1 MKATVIPILAGMG
14 ALLLVLGASP
24 PSVSTSVAT
33 FQRSRM
39 KIMDLA
45 SRVIDYVARGESGG
59 AYWAQNRNSDG
70 QGLSFG
76 LIQWTQKSGS
86 LGRLLRAMRAV
97 DAAAFDRIFAPDA
110 GTLLAVTTSNSE
122 TVRLSLPLWQ
132 EPWTARFKAA
142 GQHRPFQEV
151 QAYAA
156 RTGAGWK
163 AALEIAGI
171 FGVQTERALVLFFDR
186 ANHQGH
192 NGAPKVARDLKAEL
206 LAQGLNTV
214 PYMDLLRAYAVRCSA
229 SYHRHSVPN
238 SFVTDSGKV
247 WKQVGSEWHLFAGS
261 ADLYTIIVRR
271 TGAILS
277 DPSLSDVALELIA

>member
-1 MKATVIPILAGMG
+1 
-14 ALLLVLGASP
+14 
-24 PSVSTSVAT
+24 
-33 FQRSRM
+33 M

-45 SRVIDYVARGESGG
+45 SRAIDYVARGESGG
-59 AYWAQNRNSDG
+59 NYSAQNRNSDG

-86 LGRLLRAMRAV
+86 LGKLLRAMRSV

-122 TVRLSLPLWQ
+122 AVRLSLPLWQ

-142 GQHRPFQEV
+142 GQYRPFQEV

-156 RTGAGWK
+156 RTGVAWK

-171 FGVQTERALVLFFDR
+171 FGVQTERALILFFDR
-186 ANHQGH
+186 ANHQGQ
-192 NGAPKVARDLKAEL
+192 NGAPKVARELKAEL
-206 LAQGLNTV
+206 LAQGRTSV
-214 PYMDLLRAYAVRCSA
+214 PYLELLQAYATRCA
-229 SYHRHSVPN
+229 AAYHRN
-238 SFVTDSGKV
+238 SAPSSLVTDSGKV

-261 ADLYTIIVRR
+261 ADLYAIIVRR

-277 DPSLSDVALELIA
+277 DPSLSDVAVELIA